1 MLRADMDALPIEEKT
16 GLPFASK
23 VIVKSSA
30 GQSVPVMHACGHDIH
45 MTALMGTARIMAQ
58 TKQQWHGT
66 LMLVAQ
72 PAEEILGGAAAMLRD
87 GLFTRFPKPEYA
99 VAIHVE
105 DSMPAGT
112 VGFHSGPFRA
122 SSDAIDIT
130 VFGKG
135 GHGAKPQETIDPVL
149 IASKTVLGIHTIV
162 SREIDPQDAAVVTV
176 GTIHGGTKR
185 NIIPDEVKLELTV
198 RAYKPEVRKHLLSAI
213 ERIAKGESIAGGSP
227 RDPVIAV
234 QESADPVVNDPEI
247 TRRVSSNL
255 RRALGDDVIEMSAQM
270 TSEDFSEYGKAGIRS
285 LLLHVG
291 AQDPKKFA
299 TAKATGAQL
308 PSVHTSYFAP
318 DREGTIKAAVR
329 VETQALLEL
338 FAN

>member
-1 MLRADMDALPIEEKT
+1 MV
-16 GLPFASK
+16 F
-23 VIVKSSA
+23 
-30 GQSVPVMHACGHDIH
+30 
-45 MTALMGTARIMAQ
+45 
-58 TKQQWHGT
+58 
-66 LMLVAQ
+66 
-72 PAEEILGGAAAMLRD
+72 
-87 GLFTRFPKPEYA
+87 FTRFPKPEYA

-247 TRRVSSNL
+247 TRRVSSNP

-299 TAKATGAQL
+299 TAKATGTQL

>member
-1 MLRADMDALPIEEKT
+1 M
-16 GLPFASK
+16 
-23 VIVKSSA
+23 
-30 GQSVPVMHACGHDIH
+30 
-45 MTALMGTARIMAQ
+45 ARL
-58 TKQQWHGT
+58 H
-66 LMLVAQ
+66 
-72 PAEEILGGAAAMLRD
+72 
-87 GLFTRFPKPEYA
+87 
-99 VAIHVE
+99 
-105 DSMPAGT
+105 
-112 VGFHSGPFRA
+112 
-122 SSDAIDIT
+122 
-130 VFGKG
+130 
-135 GHGAKPQETIDPVL
+135 
-149 IASKTVLGIHTIV
+149 
-162 SREIDPQDAAVVTV
+162 
-176 GTIHGGTKR
+176 
-185 NIIPDEVKLELTV
+185 
-198 RAYKPEVRKHLLSAI
+198 KPEVRKHLLSAI

-291 AQDPKKFA
+291 AQDPQKFA
-299 TAKATGAQL
+299 TAKATGTQL

-318 DREGTIKAAVR
+318 HREGTIKAAVR